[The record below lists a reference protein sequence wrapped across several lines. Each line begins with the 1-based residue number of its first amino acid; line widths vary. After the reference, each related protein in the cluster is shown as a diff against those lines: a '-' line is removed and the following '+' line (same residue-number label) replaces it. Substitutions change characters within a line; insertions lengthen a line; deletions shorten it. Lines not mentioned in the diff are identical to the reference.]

1 MSYIQPLM
9 RLSAFTAV
17 SVGATCPQGLLHL
30 VGVNAAIYKAYY
42 GVLNQTRFAWT
53 CFSTPPLCI

>member
-9 RLSAFTAV
+9 RLCAFTSV
-17 SVGATCPQGLLHL
+17 SVYTICPQGLLHL

-53 CFSTPPLCI
+53 SFSTPLLCI

>member
-1 MSYIQPLM
+1 MNISGIMS
-9 RLSAFTAV
+9 
-17 SVGATCPQGLLHL
+17 TCGIRPQGLLHL

-42 GVLNQTRFAWT
+42 GVLNQTCSAWT